1 VHGGRE
7 IDFVLHAADRI
18 LLLEVKAGTGIRAA
32 DVRVLGE
39 AVESVRLPGVRPKAR
54 RLGLI
59 VTRGREVE
67 RLAPRVWAVPYW
79 RLFGPGE

>member
-1 VHGGRE
+1 MHGGRE

-18 LLLEVKAGTGIRAA
+18 LLLEVKAGTGIRTA
-32 DVRVLGE
+32 DVRGLAE
-39 AVESVRLPGVRPKAR
+39 AAESVRLPGVRPKAR

-59 VTRGREVE
+59 VTRGREAE
-67 RLAPRVWAVPYW
+67 RLAPRVWAVSYW